1 MNINYYKNKMN
12 LFNLSRIISLVSFF
26 CVLMSFYLLIF
37 EKKSATVDE
46 LVLVVLVS
54 IVYLMPILI
63 FNYVC
68 FREITFWI
76 KKTRD
81 E

>member
-1 MNINYYKNKMN
+1 MN
-12 LFNLSRIISLVSFF
+12 LYKLSRIISLVSFF
-26 CVLMSFYLLIF
+26 CIIISFYLLIF

-46 LVLVVLVS
+46 LVLVILVS

-63 FNYVC
+63 FNYAC

-76 KKTRD
+76 NKTRD

>member
-1 MNINYYKNKMN
+1 MN
-12 LFNLSRIISLVSFF
+12 LFKLSRIISLVSFF
-26 CVLMSFYLLIF
+26 CIIISFYLLIF

-46 LVLVVLVS
+46 LVLVIFVS
-54 IVYLMPILI
+54 IVCLIPILI

-76 KKTRD
+76 KKTRN

>member
-1 MNINYYKNKMN
+1 MTINFFLIKMN
-12 LFNLSRIISLVSFF
+12 LFKLSRIISLVSFF
-26 CVLMSFYLLIF
+26 CIIISFYLLIF
-37 EKKSATVDE
+37 EKKSATADE

-54 IVYLMPILI
+54 IVYLIPILI

-76 KKTRD
+76 KKTKS

>member
-1 MNINYYKNKMN
+1 MN
-12 LFNLSRIISLVSFF
+12 LFKLSITISLISFF
-26 CVLMSFYLLIF
+26 CIVISFYLLIF

-63 FNYVC
+63 FNYFC

>member
-1 MNINYYKNKMN
+1 MN
-12 LFNLSRIISLVSFF
+12 LFKLSRIISLVSFF
-26 CVLMSFYLLIF
+26 CVVISFYLLIF

-54 IVYLMPILI
+54 IVYLIAILI

-68 FREITFWI
+68 FREITLWI
-76 KKTRD
+76 KNPRD
-81 E
+81 Q

>member
-1 MNINYYKNKMN
+1 MN
-12 LFNLSRIISLVSFF
+12 LFKLSRIISLVSFF
-26 CVLMSFYLLIF
+26 CIIISFYLLMF

-46 LVLVVLVS
+46 LVLVILLS
-54 IVYLMPILI
+54 IVYLIPILI

-76 KKTRD
+76 KNPKD
-81 E
+81 

>member
-1 MNINYYKNKMN
+1 MNFSKNKMN

-26 CVLMSFYLLIF
+26 CVIISFYLLIF
-37 EKKSATVDE
+37 EKKSATIDE

-54 IVYLMPILI
+54 IVYLIPILI

-76 KKTRD
+76 KKTID

>member
-1 MNINYYKNKMN
+1 MNFFK
-12 LFNLSRIISLVSFF
+12 LSRIISLVSFF
-26 CVLMSFYLLIF
+26 CIILSFYLLIF
-37 EKKSATVDE
+37 EKKSATAEE
-46 LVLVVLVS
+46 LVLVILAS

-76 KKTRD
+76 KKSKD
-81 E
+81 D

>member
-1 MNINYYKNKMN
+1 MN
-12 LFNLSRIISLVSFF
+12 LFKLSRIISLISIF
-26 CVLMSFYLLIF
+26 CIIISFYLLIKK
-37 EKKSATVDE
+37 KKSTTVDE

-54 IVYLMPILI
+54 IVYLIPILI

>member
-1 MNINYYKNKMN
+1 MN

-26 CVLMSFYLLIF
+26 CVIISFYLLIF

-46 LVLVVLVS
+46 LALVVLIS
-54 IVYLMPILI
+54 ILYLIPILI

-68 FREITFWI
+68 FREVTFWI
-76 KKTRD
+76 RKTSGK
-81 E
+81 

>member
-1 MNINYYKNKMN
+1 MN
-12 LFNLSRIISLVSFF
+12 LFKLSRTISLISFF
-26 CVLMSFYLLIF
+26 CIIISFYLLIF

-54 IVYLMPILI
+54 IVYLIPILI

>member
-1 MNINYYKNKMN
+1 MTINFFLIKMN
-12 LFNLSRIISLVSFF
+12 LFKLSRIISLVSFF
-26 CVLMSFYLLIF
+26 CIIISFYLLIF
-37 EKKSATVDE
+37 EKKSATADE

-54 IVYLMPILI
+54 IVYLIPILI

-76 KKTRD
+76 KKTRG

>member
-1 MNINYYKNKMN
+1 MN
-12 LFNLSRIISLVSFF
+12 LIKLSRIISLVSFS
-26 CVLMSFYLLIF
+26 CVIISFYLLIF

-46 LVLVVLVS
+46 LVLVILVS

>member
-1 MNINYYKNKMN
+1 MN
-12 LFNLSRIISLVSFF
+12 LFKLSRIISLVSFF
-26 CVLMSFYLLIF
+26 CIVISFYLLFF
-37 EKKSATVDE
+37 EKKSTTVDE
-46 LVLVVLVS
+46 LVLVVLIS
-54 IVYLMPILI
+54 FVYLIPILI

-76 KKTRD
+76 KSPRD

>member
-1 MNINYYKNKMN
+1 MN
-12 LFNLSRIISLVSFF
+12 LFKLSRIISLVSFF
-26 CVLMSFYLLIF
+26 CIIFSFYLLFF
-37 EKKSATVDE
+37 EKKSSTADE
-46 LVLVVLVS
+46 LVLVALVS
-54 IVYLMPILI
+54 IVYLIPILI

-76 KKTRD
+76 KKTKD

>member
-1 MNINYYKNKMN
+1 MN
-12 LFNLSRIISLVSFF
+12 LFKLSRIISLVSFF
-26 CVLMSFYLLIF
+26 CIIISFYLLFF

-54 IVYLMPILI
+54 ILYLIPILV

-68 FREITFWI
+68 FKEITFWI
-76 KKTRD
+76 KNPRN

>member
-1 MNINYYKNKMN
+1 MSLVK
-12 LFNLSRIISLVSFF
+12 LSRLISLISFF
-26 CVLMSFYLLIF
+26 CIIISFYLLIF

-46 LVLVVLVS
+46 LVLVILVS

-68 FREITFWI
+68 FKEITFWI

>member
-1 MNINYYKNKMN
+1 MN
-12 LFNLSRIISLVSFF
+12 LFKLSRIISLISFF
-26 CVLMSFYLLIF
+26 CIIISFYLLIF

-63 FNYVC
+63 FNYAC

-76 KKTRD
+76 KKIKD

>member
-1 MNINYYKNKMN
+1 MN
-12 LFNLSRIISLVSFF
+12 LFKLSRIISLVSFF
-26 CVLMSFYLLIF
+26 CIIISFYLLIF
-37 EKKSATVDE
+37 EKKSSTVDE

-54 IVYLMPILI
+54 IIYLVPVLI

-76 KKTRD
+76 KKIRD
-81 E
+81 K

>member
-1 MNINYYKNKMN
+1 MN
-12 LFNLSRIISLVSFF
+12 LFKLSRIISLVSFF
-26 CVLMSFYLLIF
+26 CVIISFYLLFF
-37 EKKSATVDE
+37 EKKSVTIDE

-54 IVYLMPILI
+54 IVYLAPILI
-63 FNYVC
+63 FNYLC

>member
-1 MNINYYKNKMN
+1 MN

-26 CVLMSFYLLIF
+26 CLIISFYLLFF

-46 LVLVVLVS
+46 FVLVVLIS
-54 IVYLMPILI
+54 IVYLIPILV

-76 KKTRD
+76 KKTKD
-81 E
+81 K

>member
-1 MNINYYKNKMN
+1 MN
-12 LFNLSRIISLVSFF
+12 LFKLSRIISLVGFS
-26 CVLMSFYLLIF
+26 CIIISFYLLIF
-37 EKKSATVDE
+37 EKKTATVDE
-46 LVLVVLVS
+46 LVLVVLIS
-54 IVYLMPILI
+54 IVYLVPILI

-81 E
+81 K

>member
-1 MNINYYKNKMN
+1 MN
-12 LFNLSRIISLVSFF
+12 LFKLSRIISL
-26 CVLMSFYLLIF
+26 YLLIF
-37 EKKSATVDE
+37 EKKSTTVDE

-54 IVYLMPILI
+54 IVYLIPILI

-76 KKTRD
+76 KKARD

>member
-1 MNINYYKNKMN
+1 MN
-12 LFNLSRIISLVSFF
+12 LFKLSRIISLISFF
-26 CVLMSFYLLIF
+26 CIIISFYLLIF
-37 EKKSATVDE
+37 EKKSATVNE

-54 IVYLMPILI
+54 IIYLMPILI

-76 KKTRD
+76 KKTRG

>member
-1 MNINYYKNKMN
+1 MN
-12 LFNLSRIISLVSFF
+12 LFKLSRIISLVSFF
-26 CVLMSFYLLIF
+26 CIIISFYLLIF

-54 IVYLMPILI
+54 FVYLIPIFI

-68 FREITFWI
+68 FREITLW
-76 KKTRD
+76 KKKPKD